1 MRILHLCNKVP
12 FPGRD
17 GSSLAMEAL
26 IRIEASLG
34 HEVQVVALN
43 TDKHWVPNPSSP
55 IAGASLEAI
64 DLKTAPRWNTAMA
77 NLFDRQSYYASR
89 FWSAEAAKLI
99 ERLAADC
106 DLVVFDS
113 LFMAVYLPHIGDKP
127 SVLRAHNVEH
137 SIWQRGL
144 SEEPILRRLYVSLQ
158 AKRLKRWEQEVSA
171 QVSRIWTISNED
183 ELWFAQV
190 RPGAVQCLP
199 CSVDF
204 VHGSWEQSGASPA
217 AAYHLGAMDW
227 TPNIRG
233 MQWFIDEVAPKLKNA
248 ELEVFSKHWPFEGST
263 GSVKHQ
269 THDLDFQKFG
279 VFVAPIRSG
288 SGMRIKLLEAMAR
301 GKAIVTTSLGAE
313 GLKAQHDVHLLIAD
327 SSEDFAAALD
337 LLCSDLELRSRIGN
351 AAAAHARQTF
361 SDETVALQ
369 LRTELA
375 TFSH

>member
-1 MRILHLCNKVP
+1 
-12 FPGRD
+12 
-17 GSSLAMEAL
+17 MEAL

-43 TDKHWVPNPSSP
+43 TDKHWVHHPSSP

-64 DLKTAPRWNTAMA
+64 ELKTAPRWNTALA

-89 FWSAEAAKLI
+89 FWSAEAAKRI
-99 ERLAADC
+99 ESLAADC

-113 LFMAVYLPHIGDKP
+113 LFMAVYLPHIGNKP

-158 AKRLKRWEQEVSA
+158 AKRLQRWEQEVSA
-171 QVSRIWTISNED
+171 HASRIWTISNED
-183 ELWFAQV
+183 ELWFAQA

-233 MQWFIDEVAPKLKNA
+233 MRWFIDEVAPKLRHA
-248 ELEVFSKHWPFEGST
+248 ELEVFSKQWPFEGST

-361 SDETVALQ
+361 SDEAVALE
-369 LRTELA
+369 LRKELA

>member
-1 MRILHLCNKVP
+1 
-12 FPGRD
+12 
-17 GSSLAMEAL
+17 MEAM

-43 TDKHWVPNPSSP
+43 TEKHWVQHPSSP

-64 DLKTAPRWNTAMA
+64 NIQTAPRWNTALA
-77 NLFDRQSYYASR
+77 NLFERQSYYASR
-89 FWSAEAAKLI
+89 FWSAEAAKRI
-99 ERLAADC
+99 EILAAAC
-106 DLVVFDS
+106 DIVVFDS
-113 LFMAVYLPHIGDKP
+113 LFMAVYLPHIGKKP

-158 AKRLKRWEQEVSA
+158 AKRLQRWEQEVSA

-183 ELWFAQV
+183 QRWFAQA

-204 VHGSWEQSGASPA
+204 VNGSWEQSGASPA

-233 MQWFIDEVAPKLKNA
+233 MRWFIDEVAPKLRHA

-263 GSVKHQ
+263 GPVKHQ
-269 THDLDFQKFG
+269 THDLDFQQFG

-313 GLKAQHDVHLLIAD
+313 GLKAQHNVHLLLAD
-327 SSEDFAAALD
+327 SAEDFAAALD
-337 LLCSDLELRSRIGN
+337 LLCSNLELRSRIGN

-361 SDETVALQ
+361 SDEAVALE

>member
-1 MRILHLCNKVP
+1 
-12 FPGRD
+12 
-17 GSSLAMEAL
+17 MEAM

-43 TDKHWVPNPSSP
+43 TDKHWVLDPSSP
-55 IAGASLEAI
+55 IAGVSLEAI
-64 DLKTAPRWNTAMA
+64 DLQTAPRWNTALA
-77 NLFDRQSYYASR
+77 NLFERQSYYASR
-89 FWSAEAAKLI
+89 FWSAEAAKRI
-99 ERLAADC
+99 KSLAADC

-113 LFMAVYLPHIGDKP
+113 LFMAVYLPHIGNKP

-158 AKRLKRWEQEVSA
+158 AKRLQRFEQEVSA

-183 ELWFAQV
+183 QRWFAQA

-204 VHGSWEQSGASPA
+204 VLGSWEQSGASPA

-233 MQWFIDEVAPKLKNA
+233 MRWFIDEVAPKLRHA
-248 ELEVFSKHWPFEGST
+248 ELEVFSKHWPFEAST
-263 GSVKHQ
+263 GPVKHQ
-269 THDLDFQKFG
+269 IHDLDFQKFG

-313 GLKAQHDVHLLIAD
+313 GLKAQHHVHLLIAD
-327 SSEDFAAALD
+327 SAEDFAAAVD
-337 LLCSDLELRSRIGN
+337 LLCSNLELRSQIGD

-361 SDETVALQ
+361 SDEAVALE
-369 LRTELA
+369 LRKELA

>member
-1 MRILHLCNKVP
+1 
-12 FPGRD
+12 
-17 GSSLAMEAL
+17 MEAL

-34 HEVQVVALN
+34 HEVQVLALN
-43 TDKHWVPNPSSP
+43 TDKHWVQHPYSP

-64 DLKTAPRWNTAMA
+64 DLQTAPRWTTALA
-77 NLFDRQSYYASR
+77 NLFERQSYYASR
-89 FWSAEAAKLI
+89 FWSAEAARRI
-99 ERLAADC
+99 EILAVTC

-113 LFMAVYLPHIGDKP
+113 LFMAVYLPHIGNKP

-144 SEEPILRRLYVSLQ
+144 SEEPILRRFYVSLQ
-158 AKRLKRWEQEVSA
+158 AKRLERWEHTVSA

-183 ELWFAQV
+183 QLWFTLAH
-190 RPGAVQCLP
+190 PGSVQCLP

-204 VHGSWEQSGASPA
+204 LHGSWEQSGASPA
-217 AAYHLGAMDW
+217 LAYHLGAMDW

-233 MQWFIDEVAPKLKNA
+233 MRWFIDEVEPKLKHA
-248 ELEVFSKHWPFEGST
+248 GLEVFSKHWPFEASK
-263 GSVKHQ
+263 SRVKHQ

-301 GKAIVTTSLGAE
+301 GKAILTTSLGAE
-313 GLKAQHDVHLLIAD
+313 GLKAQHNVHFLVAD
-327 SSEDFAAALD
+327 SAEDFAAALD
-337 LLCSDLELRSRIGN
+337 LLCGNLELRNRIGN
-351 AAAAHARQTF
+351 AAALHARQTF
-361 SDETVALQ
+361 SDEAVALE
-369 LRTELA
+369 LSKELA

>member
-1 MRILHLCNKVP
+1 
-12 FPGRD
+12 
-17 GSSLAMEAL
+17 MEAM

-34 HEVQVVALN
+34 HEVQVLALN
-43 TDKHWVPNPSSP
+43 TDKHWVSDPYSP

-64 DLKTAPRWNTAMA
+64 DLQTAPRWNTALA
-77 NLFDRQSYYASR
+77 NLLQRQSYYASR
-89 FWSAEAAKLI
+89 FWSAEAAKRI
-99 ERLAADC
+99 ESLAPDC

-113 LFMAVYLPHIGDKP
+113 LFMAVYLPHIGNKP

-137 SIWQRGL
+137 TIWQRGL
-144 SEEPILRRLYVSLQ
+144 AEEPLLRRFYVSLQ

-171 QVSRIWTISNED
+171 QVSRIWTISDED
-183 ELWFAQV
+183 RRWFDQA

-204 VHGSWEQSGASPA
+204 LHGPWEQSGASPA

-233 MQWFIDEVAPKLKNA
+233 MRWFIDEVSPKLRHA
-248 ELEVFSKHWPFEGST
+248 ELEVFSKQWPLGAST
-263 GSVKHQ
+263 GRVRHQ
-269 THDLDFQKFG
+269 NQVCDFQKFG

-313 GLKAQHDVHLLIAD
+313 GLKAQHHVHLLIAD
-327 SSEDFAAALD
+327 SAEDFAAALD
-337 LLCSDLELRSRIGN
+337 LLSSNHELRSRIGD
-351 AAAAHARQTF
+351 AAAAHVRQTF
-361 SDETVALQ
+361 SDDAVALE
-369 LRTELA
+369 LRKELA